1 MWSTYVALIVNRLA
15 ASCWCDLN
23 SLPICIYRYGAST
36 MVQFDSEIQ
45 LLKYVPEYRKT
56 FYRNPI
62 TFFILHQVSFI
73 YFFLSLKN

>member
-1 MWSTYVALIVNRLA
+1 
-15 ASCWCDLN
+15 
-23 SLPICIYRYGAST
+23 

-73 YFFLSLKN
+73 YFFLSLKNWFAAVNRPVSFILAFQ